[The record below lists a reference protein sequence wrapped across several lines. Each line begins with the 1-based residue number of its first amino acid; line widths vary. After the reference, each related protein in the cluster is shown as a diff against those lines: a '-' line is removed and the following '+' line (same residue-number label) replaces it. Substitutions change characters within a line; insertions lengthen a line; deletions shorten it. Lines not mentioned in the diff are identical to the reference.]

1 MGFVFKNRLLEAFHP
16 LAQPKSAETKQR
28 VSFFLATKSTDQT
41 PQVNRRPWRFC
52 FLEIPIY
59 KVSLAMH
66 LLTPV
71 AHVAELADAY
81 DSGSYG
87 VTRGGS
93 SPLVST
99 ILFRISKKSG

>member
-1 MGFVFKNRLLEAFHP
+1 MAFSGLQSWRIGQTYAP
-16 LAQPKSAETKQR
+16 L
-28 VSFFLATKSTDQT
+28 
-41 PQVNRRPWRFC
+41 
-52 FLEIPIY
+52 I
-59 KVSLAMH
+59 
-66 LLTPV
+66 

-99 ILFRISKKSG
+99 Y